1 MIRFAAPGTLL
12 ALLLLGAAGAHA
24 QTDWDDEDRRSGFII
39 GFGIGPGVTFTGLDF
54 GNPILGVSTD
64 IRIGTEVGR
73 TTQVYFLNLLNYFS
87 EYPGSNVLSGM
98 SGIGVSFVESRV
110 LASLGFGLGLW
121 TEVSDREI
129 PPYCLDTSGDAQMDY
144 ICRLI
149 TDRTDTGVAAS
160 AGFGYEIADLWVVD
174 ISLAYAN
181 VGEDM
186 LRLKVGINIL
196 SH

>member
-110 LASLGFGLGLW
+110 FASLGFGLGLW
-121 TEVSDREI
+121 TEISDREI
-129 PPYCLDTSGDAQMDY
+129 PPYCLDTMGDAQIDY

-149 TDRTDTGVAAS
+149 TDHTDTGVGAS

-174 ISLAYAN
+174 IALAYAD